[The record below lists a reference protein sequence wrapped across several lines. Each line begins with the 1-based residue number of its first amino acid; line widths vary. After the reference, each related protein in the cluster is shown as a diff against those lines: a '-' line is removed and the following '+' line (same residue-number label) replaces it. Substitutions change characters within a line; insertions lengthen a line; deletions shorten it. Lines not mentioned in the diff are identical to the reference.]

1 MVRVSYIYL
10 ETRRTSPDVQYLAHP
25 VELVGF
31 ILFHGCRNYLCPCDA
46 LFFFPPFQIKKE
58 KQKKEAKPEKSTKT
72 EVITNGV
79 DAPALG
85 GEALNF
91 HKPGENYKTD
101 GYVMTPNTMKIIED
115 HLKITGGQV

>member
-1 MVRVSYIYL
+1 M
-10 ETRRTSPDVQYLAHP
+10 
-25 VELVGF
+25 
-31 ILFHGCRNYLCPCDA
+31 
-46 LFFFPPFQIKKE
+46 
-58 KQKKEAKPEKSTKT
+58 
-72 EVITNGV
+72 ITNGV
-79 DAPALG
+79 DAPALS

>member
-1 MVRVSYIYL
+1 M
-10 ETRRTSPDVQYLAHP
+10 
-25 VELVGF
+25 
-31 ILFHGCRNYLCPCDA
+31 
-46 LFFFPPFQIKKE
+46 
-58 KQKKEAKPEKSTKT
+58 
-72 EVITNGV
+72 ITNGV